1 MPIYFSLR
9 PNLRDESD
17 NMVFE
22 CAANFT
28 AEAIVTYNVKDFK
41 RPELKGY
48 GIKVLKPGEFLGQI
62 RRTM

>member
-1 MPIYFSLR
+1 
-9 PNLRDESD
+9 
-17 NMVFE
+17 MVFE